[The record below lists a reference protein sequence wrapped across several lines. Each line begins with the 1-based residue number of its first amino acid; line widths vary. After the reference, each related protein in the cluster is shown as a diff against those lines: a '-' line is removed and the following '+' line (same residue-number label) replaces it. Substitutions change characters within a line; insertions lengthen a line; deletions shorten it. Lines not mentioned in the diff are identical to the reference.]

1 MKKENRELDDYVH
14 LRHVAQN
21 GENYFL
27 TILDDAGLQTINL
40 STFGKNKISFGSSF
54 NNDIA
59 ISSNSVDD
67 HQGYLE
73 ITEYGVLISN
83 DSLQVP
89 MIGNGNQIID
99 DVYLSEGSFVKIIDK
114 TSQKGIVM
122 IMSIN
127 KNLDEWDSY
136 TLTPGN
142 ISIGSS
148 GTCNIV
154 LSPAGIAKHH
164 ATIHRILN
172 KTTIS
177 DEGSLNGIYINGQMV
192 PPSQQ
197 ATLNNLD
204 VIFIGNTKL
213 ILYENKL
220 LYQIFEKGIQ
230 LDAIDIVKKVKIK
243 FKTRE
248 ISSHVSMSIKPSE
261 FVALVGGSGAGKS
274 TFMKCISGVTPPTS
288 GTVLLNGENLYDN
301 YENLK
306 YNIGYVPQDDIV
318 FSNLTLHDTLQ
329 YAAKLRM
336 PDNTSIKERN
346 QRIKEVL
353 DIVSLSDFENS
364 YIRQLS
370 GGQRKRASIAVE
382 LLADPNLFFLDEPTS
397 GLDPGTERSIMKTLR
412 EMSQMGKTIILVTH
426 NTLNLHL
433 CDKVAFFGDGGHLC
447 FYGSPQE
454 ALEFFGVDDFVDI
467 YTLISEDRN
476 YWQNK
481 FESTREKIEP
491 KTVPEGKSNNIE
503 NKKKSFIKQLMIL
516 IRRYVKLIS
525 NDVQQLFILFA
536 QAPIVAILLS
546 LVTNNK
552 LYISN
557 EDTKA
562 ILFSLGCASIWLG
575 LLNSV
580 QEICKEKVILQ
591 KEYMADLKL
600 SAYLLSK
607 FIVQGIL
614 AFIQSFLLVFIFQS
628 IAGKSPYSILI
639 GSFWDVQL
647 ICFLSIL
654 ASATTGLLISS
665 IVKNANIAMI
675 ILPLILVPHLLFSGM
690 LFKLEG
696 ATKFISNFV
705 LCRWTV
711 EGLGTS
717 ANLNALPHMIEDLN
731 LNDLSKMA
739 PASSNI
745 KSLEPETFFTFTQDH
760 MLQVIGVIIL
770 MVFVSLIA
778 SYIYLRKTINKN
790 I

>member
-1 MKKENRELDDYVH
+1 MKKENREFDDFVH
-14 LRHVAQN
+14 QRHVAQN
-21 GENYFL
+21 GESYFL
-27 TILDDAGLQTINL
+27 TILDDTGLQTINL

-89 MIGNGNQIID
+89 MIGNDNKIID
-99 DVYLSEGSFVKIIDK
+99 DVYLSEGSFIKILSKDNQ
-114 TSQKGIVM
+114 TGIIM

-127 KNLDEWDSY
+127 KNLDAWETY
-136 TLTPGN
+136 TLSSGS

-148 GTCNIV
+148 GSCDIV
-154 LSPAGIAKHH
+154 LSPAGVAKHH
-164 ATIHRILN
+164 ATIHHTSN
-172 KTTIS
+172 KTSIT
-177 DEGSLNGIYINGQMV
+177 DELSLNGVYVNGKTIPQSENI
-192 PPSQQ
+192 P
-197 ATLNNLD
+197 LNNLD
-204 VIFIGNTKL
+204 IIFIGNTKL
-213 ILYENKL
+213 ILSDNKL
-220 LYQIFEKGIQ
+220 IYQIFEKGIQ
-230 LDAIDIVKKVKIK
+230 LDAIDIVKDVKIK
-243 FKTRE
+243 FKTRQ

-261 FVALVGGSGAGKS
+261 FVAFVGGSGAGKS
-274 TFMKCISGVTPPTS
+274 TFMKCISGVDRPTS
-288 GTVLLNGENLYDN
+288 GTVLLNGENLYEN

-336 PDNTSIKERN
+336 PDNTSAKERN

-353 DIVSLSDFENS
+353 DIVSLTDFENS

-412 EMSQMGKTIILVTH
+412 KMSQMGKTIILVTH

-454 ALEFFGVDDFVDI
+454 ALDFFEVNDFVDI
-467 YTLISEDRN
+467 YTLINENLD
-476 YWQNK
+476 YWYNK
-481 FESTREKIEP
+481 FEDTREKVIP
-491 KTVPEGKSNNIE
+491 KEIQPGKSNNIE
-503 NKKKSFIKQLMIL
+503 NKKKPFLKQLIIL
-516 IRRYVKLIS
+516 IKRYIKLIS
-525 NDVQQLFILFA
+525 NDIQQLLILFA
-536 QAPIVAILLS
+536 QAPIVAVLLA
-546 LVTNNK
+546 LVTTDD
-552 LYISN
+552 LYKSYD
-557 EDTKA
+557 DTKA

-591 KEYMADLKL
+591 KEHMADLKL

-614 AFIQSFLLVFIFQS
+614 AFIQALLLVFIFQKM
-628 IAGKSPYSILI
+628 AGSSEYSILI
-639 GSFWDVQL
+639 DSFWDIQL

-654 ASATTGLLISS
+654 SSATMGLFISAF
-665 IVKNANIAMI
+665 VKNANIAMTI
-675 ILPLILVPHLLFSGM
+675 IPLVLVPHLLFSGM

-696 ATKFISNFV
+696 VSDFISNFV

-717 ANLNALPHMIEDLN
+717 ANLNELTHLVQTINPMIEV
-731 LNDLSKMA
+731 
-739 PASSNI
+739 
-745 KSLEPETFFTFTQDH
+745 ETENYFTFTVEH
-760 MLQVIGVIIL
+760 MQHIIFVIIL
-770 MVFVSLIA
+770 MTLA
-778 SYIYLRKTINKN
+778 LLLGSYVVLRKNVNKN
-790 I
+790 M

>member
-1 MKKENRELDDYVH
+1 MKKENREFDDFVH
-14 LRHVAQN
+14 QRHVAQN
-21 GENYFL
+21 GESYFL
-27 TILDDAGLQTINL
+27 TILDDTGLQTINL

-67 HQGYLE
+67 HQGYIE

-89 MIGNGNQIID
+89 MIGNDNKIID
-99 DVYLSEGSFVKIIDK
+99 DVYLSEGSFIKILSKDNQ
-114 TSQKGIVM
+114 TGIIM

-127 KNLDEWDSY
+127 KNLDAWETY
-136 TLTPGN
+136 TLSSGS

-148 GTCNIV
+148 GSCDIV
-154 LSPAGIAKHH
+154 LSPAGVAKHH
-164 ATIHRILN
+164 ATIHHTSN
-172 KTTIS
+172 KTSIT
-177 DEGSLNGIYINGQMV
+177 DELSLNGVYVNGKTIPQSENI
-192 PPSQQ
+192 P
-197 ATLNNLD
+197 LNNLD
-204 VIFIGNTKL
+204 IIFIGNTKL
-213 ILYENKL
+213 ILSDNKL
-220 LYQIFEKGIQ
+220 IYQIFEKGIQ
-230 LDAIDIVKKVKIK
+230 LDAIDIVKDVKIK
-243 FKTRE
+243 FKTRQ

-261 FVALVGGSGAGKS
+261 FVAFVGGSGAGKS
-274 TFMKCISGVTPPTS
+274 TFMKCISGVDRPTS
-288 GTVLLNGENLYDN
+288 GTVLLNGENLYEN

-336 PDNTSIKERN
+336 PDNTSAKERN

-353 DIVSLSDFENS
+353 DIVSLTDFENS

-412 EMSQMGKTIILVTH
+412 KMSQMGKTIILVTH

-454 ALEFFGVDDFVDI
+454 ALDFFEVNDFVDI
-467 YTLISEDRN
+467 YTLINENLD
-476 YWQNK
+476 YWYNK
-481 FESTREKIEP
+481 FEDTREKVIP
-491 KTVPEGKSNNIE
+491 KEIQPGKSNNIE
-503 NKKKSFIKQLMIL
+503 NKKKPFLKQLIIL
-516 IRRYVKLIS
+516 IKRYIKLIS
-525 NDVQQLFILFA
+525 NDIQQLLILFA
-536 QAPIVAILLS
+536 QAPIVAVLLA
-546 LVTNNK
+546 LVTTDD
-552 LYISN
+552 LYKSYD
-557 EDTKA
+557 DTKA

-591 KEYMADLKL
+591 KEHMADLKL

-614 AFIQSFLLVFIFQS
+614 AFIQALLLVFIFQKM
-628 IAGKSPYSILI
+628 AGSSEYSILI
-639 GSFWDVQL
+639 DSFWDIQL

-654 ASATTGLLISS
+654 SSATMGLFISAF
-665 IVKNANIAMI
+665 VKNANIAMTI
-675 ILPLILVPHLLFSGM
+675 IPLVLVPHLLFSGM

-696 ATKFISNFV
+696 VSDFISNFV

-717 ANLNALPHMIEDLN
+717 ANLNELTHLVQTINPMIEVEAEN
-731 LNDLSKMA
+731 Y
-739 PASSNI
+739 
-745 KSLEPETFFTFTQDH
+745 FTFTVEH
-760 MLQVIGVIIL
+760 MQHIIFVIIL
-770 MVFVSLIA
+770 MTLA
-778 SYIYLRKTINKN
+778 LLLGSYVVLRKNVNKN
-790 I
+790 M

>member
-1 MKKENRELDDYVH
+1 MKKENREFDDFVH
-14 LRHVAQN
+14 QRHVAQN
-21 GENYFL
+21 GESYFL
-27 TILDDAGLQTINL
+27 TILDDTGLQTINL

-89 MIGNGNQIID
+89 MIGNDNKIID
-99 DVYLSEGSFVKIIDK
+99 DVYLSEGSFIKILSKDNQ
-114 TSQKGIVM
+114 TGIIM

-127 KNLDEWDSY
+127 KNLDAWETY
-136 TLTPGN
+136 TLSSGS

-148 GTCNIV
+148 GSCDIV
-154 LSPAGIAKHH
+154 LSPAGVAKHH
-164 ATIHRILN
+164 ATIHHTSN
-172 KTTIS
+172 KTSIT
-177 DEGSLNGIYINGQMV
+177 DELSLNRVYVNGKTIPQSENI
-192 PPSQQ
+192 P
-197 ATLNNLD
+197 LNNLD
-204 VIFIGNTKL
+204 IIFIGNTKL
-213 ILYENKL
+213 ILSDNKL
-220 LYQIFEKGIQ
+220 IYQIFEKGIQ
-230 LDAIDIVKKVKIK
+230 LDAIDIVKDVKIK
-243 FKTRE
+243 FKTRQ

-261 FVALVGGSGAGKS
+261 FVAFVGGSGAGKS
-274 TFMKCISGVTPPTS
+274 TFMKCISGVDRPTS
-288 GTVLLNGENLYDN
+288 GTVLLNGENLYKN

-336 PDNTSIKERN
+336 PDNTSAKERN

-353 DIVSLSDFENS
+353 DIVSLTDFENS

-412 EMSQMGKTIILVTH
+412 KMSQMGKTIILVTH

-454 ALEFFGVDDFVDI
+454 ALDFFEVNDFVDI
-467 YTLISEDRN
+467 YTLINENLD
-476 YWQNK
+476 YWYNK
-481 FESTREKIEP
+481 FEDTREKVIP
-491 KTVPEGKSNNIE
+491 KEIQPGKSNNIE
-503 NKKKSFIKQLMIL
+503 NKKKPFLKQLIIL
-516 IRRYVKLIS
+516 IKRYIKLIS
-525 NDVQQLFILFA
+525 NDIQQLLILFA
-536 QAPIVAILLS
+536 QSPIVAVLLA
-546 LVTNNK
+546 LVTTDD
-552 LYISN
+552 LYKSYD
-557 EDTKA
+557 DTKA

-591 KEYMADLKL
+591 KEHMADLKL

-614 AFIQSFLLVFIFQS
+614 AFIQALLLVFIFQKM
-628 IAGKSPYSILI
+628 AGSSEYSILI
-639 GSFWDVQL
+639 DSFWDIQL

-654 ASATTGLLISS
+654 SSATMGLFISAF
-665 IVKNANIAMI
+665 VKNANIAMTI
-675 ILPLILVPHLLFSGM
+675 IPLVLVPHLLFSGM

-696 ATKFISNFV
+696 VSDFISNFV

-717 ANLNALPHMIEDLN
+717 ANLNELTHLVQTINPMIEVEAEN
-731 LNDLSKMA
+731 Y
-739 PASSNI
+739 
-745 KSLEPETFFTFTQDH
+745 FTFTVEH
-760 MLQVIGVIIL
+760 MQHIIFVIIL
-770 MVFVSLIA
+770 MTLA
-778 SYIYLRKTINKN
+778 LLLGSYVVLRKNVNKN
-790 I
+790 M

>member
-1 MKKENRELDDYVH
+1 MKKENRELDDFVH
-14 LRHVAQN
+14 QRHVAQN

-27 TILDDAGLQTINL
+27 TILDDTGLQTINL
-40 STFGKNKISFGSSF
+40 STFGKNKLTFGSSF
-54 NNDIA
+54 NNDIV

-67 HQGYLE
+67 YQGYLE
-73 ITEYGVLISN
+73 LNEYGVLVTN

-89 MIGNGNQIID
+89 LLGNGNQIVD
-99 DVYLSEGSFVKIIDK
+99 NVYLSEGSFIKILNNDTK
-114 TSQKGIVM
+114 AGIIM

-127 KNLDEWDSY
+127 KNLDEWESY
-136 TLTPGN
+136 TLPSGN

-148 GTCNIV
+148 GSCDIV
-154 LSPAGIAKHH
+154 LTPSGIAKHH
-164 ATIHRILN
+164 ATIHHSPN
-172 KTTIS
+172 KTSIS
-177 DEGSLNGIYINGQMV
+177 DEGSLNGIYINGKNITQ
-192 PPSQQ
+192 SQTIQ
-197 ATLNNLD
+197 LNNLD
-204 VIFIGNTKL
+204 IIFVGNTKL
-213 ILYENKL
+213 ILSGNTL
-220 LYQIFEKGIQ
+220 FYQIFEKGIQ

-261 FVALVGGSGAGKS
+261 FVAFVGGSGAGKS
-274 TFMKCISGVTPPTS
+274 TFMKCISGVDRPTS
-288 GTVLLNGENLYDN
+288 GTVLMNGEDLYEN

-346 QRIKEVL
+346 ERIKEVL
-353 DIVSLSDFENS
+353 DIVSLTDFENS

-412 EMSQMGKTIILVTH
+412 KMSQMGKTIILVTH

-433 CDKVAFFGDGGHLC
+433 CDKVAFFGDRGHLC
-447 FYGSPQE
+447 FYGTPQE
-454 ALEFFGVDDFVDI
+454 ALDFFEVNDFVDI
-467 YTLISEDRN
+467 YTLINENLD
-476 YWQNK
+476 YWYHK
-481 FESTREKIEP
+481 FEDSREEIVP
-491 KTVPEGKSNNIE
+491 KTVPSGKSNNIE
-503 NKKKSFIKQLMIL
+503 NKKKSFIKQLIIL
-516 IRRYVKLIS
+516 IKRYIKLIS
-525 NDVQQLFILFA
+525 NDFQQLLILFA
-536 QAPIVAILLS
+536 QAPIVAVLLAM
-546 LVTNNK
+546 VTTDD
-552 LYISN
+552 LYKSYD
-557 EDTKA
+557 DTKA

-591 KEYMADLKL
+591 KEHMADLKL

-607 FIVQGIL
+607 FIVQGLL
-614 AFIQSFLLVFIFQS
+614 AFIQSLLLVSIFQK
-628 IAGKSPYSILI
+628 IAGSSEYSILI
-639 GSFWDVQL
+639 NSFWDIQI

-654 ASATTGLLISS
+654 SSATMGLFISS
-665 IVKNANIAMI
+665 FVKNANIAMTI
-675 ILPLILVPHLLFSGM
+675 IPLVLVPHLLFSGM

-696 ATKFISNFV
+696 ISDFISNFI

-717 ANLNALPHMIEDLN
+717 ANLNELTHLVQTINPMIEVEAE
-731 LNDLSKMA
+731 SY
-739 PASSNI
+739 
-745 KSLEPETFFTFTQDH
+745 FTFTVEH
-760 MLQVIGVIIL
+760 MHQIIGVIIL
-770 MVFVSLIA
+770 MTFTLLVG
-778 SYIYLRKTINKN
+778 SYLVLRKNVDKN
-790 I
+790 M

>member
-1 MKKENRELDDYVH
+1 MKKENRELDDFVH
-14 LRHVAQN
+14 QRHVAQN

-27 TILDDAGLQTINL
+27 TLLDDTGLQTINL
-40 STFGKNKISFGSSF
+40 STFGKNKLTFGSSF
-54 NNDIA
+54 NNDIV

-67 HQGYLE
+67 YQGYLE
-73 ITEYGVLISN
+73 LNEYGVLVTN

-89 MIGNGNQIID
+89 LLGNGNQIVD
-99 DVYLSEGSFVKIIDK
+99 NVYLSEGSFIKILNNDTK
-114 TSQKGIVM
+114 AGIIM

-127 KNLDEWDSY
+127 KNLDEWESY
-136 TLTPGN
+136 TLPSGN

-148 GTCNIV
+148 GSCDIV
-154 LSPAGIAKHH
+154 LTPSGIAKHH
-164 ATIHRILN
+164 ATIHHSPN
-172 KTTIS
+172 KTSIS
-177 DEGSLNGIYINGQMV
+177 DEGSLNGIYINGKNITQ
-192 PPSQQ
+192 SQTIQ
-197 ATLNNLD
+197 LNNLD
-204 VIFIGNTKL
+204 IIFIGNTKL
-213 ILYENKL
+213 ILSGNTL
-220 LYQIFEKGIQ
+220 FYQIFEKGIQ

-261 FVALVGGSGAGKS
+261 FVAFVGGSGAGKS
-274 TFMKCISGVTPPTS
+274 TFMKCISGVDRPTS
-288 GTVLLNGENLYDN
+288 GTVLMNGEDLYEN

-346 QRIKEVL
+346 ERIKEVL
-353 DIVSLSDFENS
+353 DIVSLTDFENS

-412 EMSQMGKTIILVTH
+412 KMSQMGKTIILVTH

-433 CDKVAFFGDGGHLC
+433 CDKVAFFGDSGHLC
-447 FYGSPQE
+447 FYGTPQE
-454 ALEFFGVDDFVDI
+454 ALNFFEVNDFVDI
-467 YTLISEDRN
+467 YTLINENLD
-476 YWQNK
+476 YWYNK
-481 FESTREKIEP
+481 FEDSREEIVP
-491 KTVPEGKSNNIE
+491 KTVPSGKSNNIE
-503 NKKKSFIKQLMIL
+503 NKKKSFIKQLIIL
-516 IRRYVKLIS
+516 IKRYIKLIS
-525 NDVQQLFILFA
+525 NDFQQLLILFA
-536 QAPIVAILLS
+536 QAPIVAVLLAM
-546 LVTNNK
+546 VTTDD
-552 LYISN
+552 LYKSYD
-557 EDTKA
+557 DTKA

-591 KEYMADLKL
+591 KEHMADLKL

-607 FIVQGIL
+607 FIVQGLL
-614 AFIQSFLLVFIFQS
+614 AFIQSLLLVSIFQK
-628 IAGKSPYSILI
+628 IAGSSEYSILI
-639 GSFWDVQL
+639 NSFWDIQI

-654 ASATTGLLISS
+654 SSATMGLFISS
-665 IVKNANIAMI
+665 FVKNANIAMTI
-675 ILPLILVPHLLFSGM
+675 IPLVLVPHLLFSGM

-696 ATKFISNFV
+696 LSDFISNFV

-717 ANLNALPHMIEDLN
+717 ANLNELTHLVQTINPMIEVEAE
-731 LNDLSKMA
+731 SY
-739 PASSNI
+739 
-745 KSLEPETFFTFTQDH
+745 FTFTVEH
-760 MLQVIGVIIL
+760 MHHIIGIIIL
-770 MVFVSLIA
+770 MTFVLLIG
-778 SYIYLRKTINKN
+778 SYIVLRKNVNKN
-790 I
+790 M

>member
-1 MKKENRELDDYVH
+1 MKKENRELDDFVH
-14 LRHVAQN
+14 QRHVAQN
-21 GENYFL
+21 DENYFL
-27 TILDDAGLQTINL
+27 TILDDTGLQTINL
-40 STFGKNKISFGSSF
+40 STFGKNKLTFGSSF
-54 NNDIA
+54 NNDIV

-67 HQGYLE
+67 YQGYLE
-73 ITEYGVLISN
+73 LNEYGVLVTN

-89 MIGNGNQIID
+89 LLGNGNQIVD
-99 DVYLSEGSFVKIIDK
+99 NVYLSEGSFIKILNNDTK
-114 TSQKGIVM
+114 AGIIM

-127 KNLDEWDSY
+127 KNLDEWESY
-136 TLTPGN
+136 TLPSGN

-148 GTCNIV
+148 GSCDIV
-154 LSPAGIAKHH
+154 LTPSGIAKHH
-164 ATIHRILN
+164 ATIHHSPN
-172 KTTIS
+172 KTSIS
-177 DEGSLNGIYINGQMV
+177 DEGSLNGIYINGKNITQ
-192 PPSQQ
+192 SQTIQ
-197 ATLNNLD
+197 LNNLD
-204 VIFIGNTKL
+204 IIFIGNTKL
-213 ILYENKL
+213 ILSGNTL
-220 LYQIFEKGIQ
+220 FYQIFEKGIQ

-261 FVALVGGSGAGKS
+261 FVAFVGGSGAGKS
-274 TFMKCISGVTPPTS
+274 TFMKCISGVDRPTS
-288 GTVLLNGENLYDN
+288 GTVLMNGENLYEN

-353 DIVSLSDFENS
+353 DIVSLTDFENS

-412 EMSQMGKTIILVTH
+412 KMSQMGKTIILVTH

-433 CDKVAFFGDGGHLC
+433 CDKVAFFGDRGHLC
-447 FYGSPQE
+447 FYGTPQE
-454 ALEFFGVDDFVDI
+454 ALDFFEVNDFVDI
-467 YTLISEDRN
+467 YTLINENLD
-476 YWQNK
+476 YWYHK
-481 FESTREKIEP
+481 FEDSREEIVP
-491 KTVPEGKSNNIE
+491 KTVPSGKSNNIE
-503 NKKKSFIKQLMIL
+503 NKKKSFIKQLIIL
-516 IRRYVKLIS
+516 IKRYIKLIS
-525 NDVQQLFILFA
+525 NDFQQLLILFA
-536 QAPIVAILLS
+536 QAPIVAVLLAM
-546 LVTNNK
+546 VTTDD
-552 LYISN
+552 LYKSYD
-557 EDTKA
+557 DTKA

-591 KEYMADLKL
+591 KEHMADLKL

-607 FIVQGIL
+607 FIVQGLL
-614 AFIQSFLLVFIFQS
+614 AFIQSLLLVSIFQK
-628 IAGKSPYSILI
+628 IAGSSEYSILI
-639 GSFWDVQL
+639 NSFWDIQI

-654 ASATTGLLISS
+654 SSATMGLFISS
-665 IVKNANIAMI
+665 FVKNANIAMTI
-675 ILPLILVPHLLFSGM
+675 IPLVLVPHLLFSGM

-696 ATKFISNFV
+696 LSDFISNFV

-717 ANLNALPHMIEDLN
+717 ANLNELTHLVQTINPMIEVEAE
-731 LNDLSKMA
+731 SY
-739 PASSNI
+739 
-745 KSLEPETFFTFTQDH
+745 FTFTVEH
-760 MLQVIGVIIL
+760 MHHIIGIIIL
-770 MVFVSLIA
+770 MTFVLLIG
-778 SYIYLRKTINKN
+778 SYIVLRKNVNKN
-790 I
+790 M

>member
-1 MKKENRELDDYVH
+1 MKKENRELDDFVH
-14 LRHVAQN
+14 QRHVAQN
-21 GENYFL
+21 GESYFL
-27 TILDDAGLQTINL
+27 TILDDTGLQTINL

-89 MIGNGNQIID
+89 MIGNDNKIIN
-99 DVYLSEGSFVKIIDK
+99 DVYLSEGSFIKILSKDK
-114 TSQKGIVM
+114 QTGIIM

-127 KNLDEWDSY
+127 KNLDAWETYPLPS
-136 TLTPGN
+136 GS

-148 GTCNIV
+148 GSCDIV
-154 LSPAGIAKHH
+154 LSPAGVAKHH
-164 ATIHRILN
+164 ATIHHTSN
-172 KTTIS
+172 KTSIT
-177 DEGSLNGIYINGQMV
+177 DELSLNGVYVNGKTIPQSENI
-192 PPSQQ
+192 P
-197 ATLNNLD
+197 LNNLD
-204 VIFIGNTKL
+204 IIFIGNTKL
-213 ILYENKL
+213 ILSDNKL
-220 LYQIFEKGIQ
+220 IYQIFEKGIQ
-230 LDAIDIVKKVKIK
+230 LDAIDIVKDVKIK
-243 FKTRE
+243 FKTRQ

-261 FVALVGGSGAGKS
+261 FVAFVGGSGAGKS
-274 TFMKCISGVTPPTS
+274 TFMKCISGVDRPTS
-288 GTVLLNGENLYDN
+288 GTVLLNGENLYEN

-336 PDNTSIKERN
+336 PDNTSAKERN

-353 DIVSLSDFENS
+353 DIVSLTDFENS
-364 YIRQLS
+364 YIRQFS

-412 EMSQMGKTIILVTH
+412 KMSQMGKTIILVTH

-454 ALEFFGVDDFVDI
+454 ALDFFEVNDFVDI
-467 YTLISEDRN
+467 YTLINENLD
-476 YWQNK
+476 YWYNK
-481 FESTREKIEP
+481 FEDTRKKVIP
-491 KTVPEGKSNNIE
+491 KEIQSGKSNNIE
-503 NKKKSFIKQLMIL
+503 NKKKPLLKQLIIL
-516 IRRYVKLIS
+516 IKRYIKLIS
-525 NDVQQLFILFA
+525 NDIQQLLILFA
-536 QAPIVAILLS
+536 QAPIVAVLLA
-546 LVTNNK
+546 LVTTDD
-552 LYISN
+552 LYKSYD
-557 EDTKA
+557 DTKA

-591 KEYMADLKL
+591 KEHMADLKL

-614 AFIQSFLLVFIFQS
+614 AFIQALLLVFIFQKM
-628 IAGKSPYSILI
+628 AGSSEYSILI
-639 GSFWDVQL
+639 DSFWDIQL

-654 ASATTGLLISS
+654 SSATMGLFISAF
-665 IVKNANIAMI
+665 VKNANIAMTI
-675 ILPLILVPHLLFSGM
+675 IPLVLVPHLLFSGM

-696 ATKFISNFV
+696 VSDFISNFV

-717 ANLNALPHMIEDLN
+717 ANLNELTHLVQTINPMIEVEAEN
-731 LNDLSKMA
+731 Y
-739 PASSNI
+739 
-745 KSLEPETFFTFTQDH
+745 FTFTVEH
-760 MLQVIGVIIL
+760 MQHIIFVIIL
-770 MVFVSLIA
+770 MTLA
-778 SYIYLRKTINKN
+778 LLLGSYVVLRKNVNKN
-790 I
+790 M

>member
-1 MKKENRELDDYVH
+1 MKKENREFDDFVH
-14 LRHVAQN
+14 QRHVAQN
-21 GENYFL
+21 GESYFL
-27 TILDDAGLQTINL
+27 TILDDTGLQTINL

-83 DSLQVP
+83 DRLQVP
-89 MIGNGNQIID
+89 MIGNDNKRID
-99 DVYLSEGSFVKIIDK
+99 DVYLSEGSFIKILSKDNQ
-114 TSQKGIVM
+114 TGIIM

-127 KNLDEWDSY
+127 KNLDAWETY
-136 TLTPGN
+136 TLSSGS

-148 GTCNIV
+148 GSCDIV
-154 LSPAGIAKHH
+154 LSPAGVAKHH
-164 ATIHRILN
+164 ATIHHTSN
-172 KTTIS
+172 KTSIT
-177 DEGSLNGIYINGQMV
+177 DELSLNRVYVNGKTIPQSENI
-192 PPSQQ
+192 P
-197 ATLNNLD
+197 LNNLD
-204 VIFIGNTKL
+204 IIFIGNTKL
-213 ILYENKL
+213 ILSDNKL
-220 LYQIFEKGIQ
+220 IYQIFEKGIQ
-230 LDAIDIVKKVKIK
+230 LDAIDIVKDVKIK
-243 FKTRE
+243 FKTRQ

-261 FVALVGGSGAGKS
+261 FVAFVGGSGAGKS
-274 TFMKCISGVTPPTS
+274 TFMKCISGVDRPTS
-288 GTVLLNGENLYDN
+288 GTVLLNGENLYKN

-336 PDNTSIKERN
+336 PDNTSAKERN

-353 DIVSLSDFENS
+353 DIVSLTDFENS

-412 EMSQMGKTIILVTH
+412 KMSQMGKTIILVTH

-454 ALEFFGVDDFVDI
+454 ALDFFEVNDFVDI
-467 YTLISEDRN
+467 YTLINENLD
-476 YWQNK
+476 YWYNK
-481 FESTREKIEP
+481 FEDTREKVIP
-491 KTVPEGKSNNIE
+491 KEIQPGKSNNIE
-503 NKKKSFIKQLMIL
+503 NKKKPFLKQLIIL
-516 IRRYVKLIS
+516 IKRYIKLIS
-525 NDVQQLFILFA
+525 NDIQQLLILFA
-536 QAPIVAILLS
+536 QAPIVAVLLA
-546 LVTNNK
+546 LVTTDD
-552 LYISN
+552 LYKSYD
-557 EDTKA
+557 DTKA

-591 KEYMADLKL
+591 KEHMADLKL

-614 AFIQSFLLVFIFQS
+614 AFIQALLLVFIFQKM
-628 IAGKSPYSILI
+628 AGSSEYSILI
-639 GSFWDVQL
+639 DSFWDIQL

-654 ASATTGLLISS
+654 SSATMGLFISAF
-665 IVKNANIAMI
+665 VKNANIAMTI
-675 ILPLILVPHLLFSGM
+675 IPLVLVPHLLFSGM

-696 ATKFISNFV
+696 VSDFISNFV

-717 ANLNALPHMIEDLN
+717 ANLNELTHLVQTINPMIEVEAEN
-731 LNDLSKMA
+731 Y
-739 PASSNI
+739 
-745 KSLEPETFFTFTQDH
+745 FTFTVEH
-760 MLQVIGVIIL
+760 MQHIIFVIIL
-770 MVFVSLIA
+770 MTLA
-778 SYIYLRKTINKN
+778 LLLGSYVVLRKNVNKN
-790 I
+790 M

>member
-1 MKKENRELDDYVH
+1 MKKENRELDDFVH
-14 LRHVAQN
+14 QRHVAQN
-21 GENYFL
+21 GESYFL
-27 TILDDAGLQTINL
+27 TILDDTGLQTINL
-40 STFGKNKISFGSSF
+40 STFGKNQISFGSSF

-73 ITEYGVLISN
+73 LTEYGVLISN

-89 MIGNGNQIID
+89 MIGNDNKIIN
-99 DVYLSEGSFVKIIDK
+99 DVYLSEGSFIKILSKDK
-114 TSQKGIVM
+114 QTGIIM

-127 KNLDEWDSY
+127 KNLDAWETYPLPS
-136 TLTPGN
+136 GS

-148 GTCNIV
+148 GSCDIV
-154 LSPAGIAKHH
+154 LSPAGVAKHH
-164 ATIHRILN
+164 ATIHHTSN
-172 KTTIS
+172 KTSIT
-177 DEGSLNGIYINGQMV
+177 DELSLNGVYVNGKTIPQSENI
-192 PPSQQ
+192 P
-197 ATLNNLD
+197 LNNLD
-204 VIFIGNTKL
+204 IIFIGNTKL
-213 ILYENKL
+213 ILSDNKL
-220 LYQIFEKGIQ
+220 IYQIFEKGIQ
-230 LDAIDIVKKVKIK
+230 LDAIDIVKDVKIK
-243 FKTRE
+243 FKTRQ

-261 FVALVGGSGAGKS
+261 FVAFVGGSGAGKS
-274 TFMKCISGVTPPTS
+274 TFMKCISGVDRPTS
-288 GTVLLNGENLYDN
+288 GKVLLNGENLYEN

-336 PDNTSIKERN
+336 PDNTSAKERN

-353 DIVSLSDFENS
+353 DIVSLTDFENS

-412 EMSQMGKTIILVTH
+412 KMSQMGKTIILVTH

-454 ALEFFGVDDFVDI
+454 ALDFFEVNDFVDI
-467 YTLISEDRN
+467 YTLINENLD
-476 YWQNK
+476 YWYNK
-481 FESTREKIEP
+481 FEDTRKKVIP
-491 KTVPEGKSNNIE
+491 KEIQSGKSNNIE
-503 NKKKSFIKQLMIL
+503 NKKKPLLKQLIIL
-516 IRRYVKLIS
+516 IKRYIKLIS
-525 NDVQQLFILFA
+525 NDIQQLLILFA
-536 QAPIVAILLS
+536 QAPIVAVLLA
-546 LVTNNK
+546 LVTTDD
-552 LYISN
+552 LYKSYD
-557 EDTKA
+557 DTKA

-591 KEYMADLKL
+591 KEHMADLKL

-614 AFIQSFLLVFIFQS
+614 AFIQALLLVFIFQKM
-628 IAGKSPYSILI
+628 AGSSEYSILI
-639 GSFWDVQL
+639 DSFWDIQL

-654 ASATTGLLISS
+654 SSATMGLFISAF
-665 IVKNANIAMI
+665 VKNANIAMTI
-675 ILPLILVPHLLFSGM
+675 IPLVLVPHLLFSGM

-696 ATKFISNFV
+696 VSDFISNFV

-717 ANLNALPHMIEDLN
+717 ANLNELTHLVQTINPMIEVEAEN
-731 LNDLSKMA
+731 Y
-739 PASSNI
+739 
-745 KSLEPETFFTFTQDH
+745 FTFTVEH
-760 MLQVIGVIIL
+760 MQHIIFVIIL
-770 MVFVSLIA
+770 MTLA
-778 SYIYLRKTINKN
+778 LLLGSYVVLRKNVNKN
-790 I
+790 M

>member
-1 MKKENRELDDYVH
+1 MKKENREFDDFVH
-14 LRHVAQN
+14 QRHVAQN
-21 GENYFL
+21 GESYFL
-27 TILDDAGLQTINL
+27 TILDDTGLQTINL

-89 MIGNGNQIID
+89 MIGNDNKIID
-99 DVYLSEGSFVKIIDK
+99 DVYLSEGSFIKILSKDNQ
-114 TSQKGIVM
+114 TGIIM

-127 KNLDEWDSY
+127 KNLDAWETY
-136 TLTPGN
+136 TLSSGS

-148 GTCNIV
+148 GSCDIV
-154 LSPAGIAKHH
+154 LSPAGVAKHH
-164 ATIHRILN
+164 ATIHHTSN
-172 KTTIS
+172 KTSIT
-177 DEGSLNGIYINGQMV
+177 DELSLNGVYVNGKTIPQSENI
-192 PPSQQ
+192 P
-197 ATLNNLD
+197 LNNLD
-204 VIFIGNTKL
+204 IIFIGNTKL
-213 ILYENKL
+213 ILSDNKL
-220 LYQIFEKGIQ
+220 IYQIFEKGIQ
-230 LDAIDIVKKVKIK
+230 LDAIDIVKDVKIK
-243 FKTRE
+243 FKTRQ

-261 FVALVGGSGAGKS
+261 FVAFVGGSGAGKS
-274 TFMKCISGVTPPTS
+274 TFMKCISGVDRPTS
-288 GTVLLNGENLYDN
+288 GTVLLNGENLYEN

-336 PDNTSIKERN
+336 PDNTSAKERN

-353 DIVSLSDFENS
+353 DIVSLTDFENS

-412 EMSQMGKTIILVTH
+412 KMSQMGKTIILVTH

-454 ALEFFGVDDFVDI
+454 ALDFFEVNDFVDI
-467 YTLISEDRN
+467 YTLINENLD
-476 YWQNK
+476 YWYNK
-481 FESTREKIEP
+481 FEDTREKVIP
-491 KTVPEGKSNNIE
+491 KEIQPGKSNNIE
-503 NKKKSFIKQLMIL
+503 NKKKPFLKQLIIL
-516 IRRYVKLIS
+516 IKRYIKLIS
-525 NDVQQLFILFA
+525 NDIQQLLILFA
-536 QAPIVAILLS
+536 QAPIVAVLLA
-546 LVTNNK
+546 LVTTDD
-552 LYISN
+552 LYKSYD
-557 EDTKA
+557 DTKA

-591 KEYMADLKL
+591 KEHMADLKL

-614 AFIQSFLLVFIFQS
+614 AFIQALLLVFIFQKM
-628 IAGKSPYSILI
+628 AGSSEYSILI
-639 GSFWDVQL
+639 DSFWDIQL

-654 ASATTGLLISS
+654 SSATMGLFISAF
-665 IVKNANIAMI
+665 VKNANIAMTI
-675 ILPLILVPHLLFSGM
+675 IPLVLVPHLLFSGM

-696 ATKFISNFV
+696 VSDFISNFV

-717 ANLNALPHMIEDLN
+717 ANLNELTHLVQTINPMIEVEAEN
-731 LNDLSKMA
+731 Y
-739 PASSNI
+739 
-745 KSLEPETFFTFTQDH
+745 FTFTVEH
-760 MLQVIGVIIL
+760 MQHIIFVIIL
-770 MVFVSLIA
+770 MTLA
-778 SYIYLRKTINKN
+778 LLLGSYVVLRKNVNKN
-790 I
+790 M